1 VTQTKCG
8 FDNLPNGRAGA
19 DLLVTLEPT
28 LFVDIGF
35 DPIWKPIVGT
45 TPKPGITAVE
55 ALVDT
60 GASESCIDS
69 LLASQLG
76 LPAIDRRPIA
86 GIGGQHIATI
96 YIAQIR
102 VPTLD
107 FIQYGRFAGVDLA
120 AGGQVH
126 KALIGR
132 TFL

>member
-1 VTQTKCG
+1 MRVGKGICKTGHWCSPCRVAGIGNVQRTVWLVIQTKCG

-19 DLLVTLEPT
+19 DLLVTLGPT

-35 DPIWKPIVGT
+35 DPI
-45 TPKPGITAVE
+45 
-55 ALVDT
+55 
-60 GASESCIDS
+60 
-69 LLASQLG
+69 
-76 LPAIDRRPIA
+76 
-86 GIGGQHIATI
+86 
-96 YIAQIR
+96 
-102 VPTLD
+102 LD